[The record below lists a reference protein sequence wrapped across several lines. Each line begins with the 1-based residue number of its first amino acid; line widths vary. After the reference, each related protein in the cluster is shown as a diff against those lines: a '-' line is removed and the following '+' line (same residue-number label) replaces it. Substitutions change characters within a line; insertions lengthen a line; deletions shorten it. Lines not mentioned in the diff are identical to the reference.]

1 MYRWEAKASPSVCS
15 WQALLRYNIAKQKH
29 MIHGGRISGLEA
41 CGCWHPTGCQCGAD
55 ECGESDSDDDWGDDG
70 DWDDDD
76 DDGWNMDI

>member
-1 MYRWEAKASPSVCS
+1 
-15 WQALLRYNIAKQKH
+15 